1 MDTSELSSLF
11 TMSELVQMAMTPE
24 VAKTYYAVRRVTWHP
39 PQDPDEFVES
49 VLQVLRRHPEQLTEI
64 AGRWHRRVVKRRPR
78 PASLAGTGGDE
89 TGKKDD
95 SEALIRRA
103 RGVPAE
109 VAVVDDIM
117 DYLDLLNIDSAR
129 KERVL
134 TMAKVVADIPESQ
147 RVPVLQELCRRR
159 YEEELEWDRNM
170 MMDILNARISADCRR

>member
-11 TMSELVQMAMTPE
+11 TTSELVQMAMTPE
-24 VAKTYYAVRRVTWHP
+24 VAKTYYAVRCVTWHP

-78 PASLAGTGGDE
+78 PASRPGTRGNE

-95 SEALIRRA
+95 SEALS
-103 RGVPAE
+103 GVREAPAE
-109 VAVVDDIM
+109 VAVADDIM
-117 DYLDLLNIDSAR
+117 DYLDFLNIDSAR

-134 TMAKVVADIPESQ
+134 AMAKVVADIPESSAC
-147 RVPVLQELCRRR
+147 RCSRSLCRRR
-159 YEEELEWDRNM
+159 YEEELDGPQHDDGHTERPDFR
-170 MMDILNARISADCRR
+170 